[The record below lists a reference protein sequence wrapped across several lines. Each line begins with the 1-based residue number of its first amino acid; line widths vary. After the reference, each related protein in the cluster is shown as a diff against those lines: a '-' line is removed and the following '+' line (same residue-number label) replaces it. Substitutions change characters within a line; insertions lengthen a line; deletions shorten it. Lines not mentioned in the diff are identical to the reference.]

1 MLKLISLILIICI
14 IVFLLFYKKEYIFN
28 KLKTKKNL
36 SHPTPTIDDD
46 SKSKLK
52 EFKLNLNNSDL
63 NNIKNLSNRKKSI
76 LRKEMLDLFKGS
88 KEEKIKALKI
98 AEFLSDKSILPL
110 LKIGLKDMDSDIV
123 KVSAKLIQK
132 FK

>member
-1 MLKLISLILIICI
+1 MLKLITLILIICI
-14 IVFLLFYKKEYIFN
+14 IVFLIFYKKEYIFN

-36 SHPTPTIDDD
+36 SYPMFNEAK
-46 SKSKLK
+46 KSKLK
-52 EFKLNLNNSDL
+52 EFKYNLNNSYL
-63 NNIKNLSNRKKSI
+63 NNISNFSNLKKSI
-76 LRKEMLDLFKGS
+76 LRKEMLELFKGS

-98 AEFLSDKSILPL
+98 AEFLSDKSILPI
-110 LKIGLKDMDSDIV
+110 LKLGLKDMDLDII

>member
-14 IVFLLFYKKEYIFN
+14 IVFLIFYKKEYIFN

-36 SHPTPTIDDD
+36 SPLTINDEG
-46 SKSKLK
+46 KSKLK
-52 EFKLNLNNSDL
+52 KFKLNLNNSNL
-63 NNIKNLSNRKKSI
+63 HNISNFSNHKKSI

-98 AEFLSDKSILPL
+98 AEFLSDKSILPI

>member
-1 MLKLISLILIICI
+1 MLKLISLILIISI
-14 IVFLLFYKKEYIFN
+14 IVFLIFYKKEYIFN

-36 SHPTPTIDDD
+36 SRPTINDDT
-46 SKSKLK
+46 KYKLK
-52 EFKLNLNNSDL
+52 EFKLNLNNSDF
-63 NNIKNLSNRKKSI
+63 NNINNFSNRKKSI

-98 AEFLSDKSILPL
+98 AEFLSDKSILPI
-110 LKIGLKDMDSDIV
+110 LKIGLKDIDSDIV

>member
-1 MLKLISLILIICI
+1 MLKLISLILIISI
-14 IVFLLFYKKEYIFN
+14 IVFLTFYKKEYIFN
-28 KLKTKKNL
+28 KLKTNKNL
-36 SHPTPTIDDD
+36 PRPSIKDNR
-46 SKSKLK
+46 SSQLN
-52 EFKLNLNNSDL
+52 EFKLNLNNSYL
-63 NNIKNLSNRKKSI
+63 NNINNFSNRKKSI

-88 KEEKIKALKI
+88 KKDKIKALKI
-98 AEFLSDKSILPL
+98 AEFLSDKSILPI

>member
-14 IVFLLFYKKEYIFN
+14 IVLLISYKKEYIFN

-36 SHPTPTIDDD
+36 SLTTINDET
-46 SKSKLK
+46 KSKLK
-52 EFKLNLNNSDL
+52 EFKYNFNNSDL
-63 NNIKNLSNRKKSI
+63 NNINNFSNHKKSI
-76 LRKEMLDLFKGS
+76 LRKEMLYLFKGS

-98 AEFLSDKSILPL
+98 AEFLSDKSILPI

>member
-1 MLKLISLILIICI
+1 MLKLISLILIVCI
-14 IVFLLFYKKEYIFN
+14 IVFLIFYKKEYIFN

-36 SHPTPTIDDD
+36 SRPTINYYG
-46 SKSKLK
+46 KSKFK

-63 NNIKNLSNRKKSI
+63 NDINNFSNQKKSI
-76 LRKEMLDLFKGS
+76 LRKEMLNLFKGS
-88 KEEKIKALKI
+88 KQEKIKALKI
-98 AEFLSDKSILPL
+98 AEFLSDKSILPI

>member
-14 IVFLLFYKKEYIFN
+14 IVLLISYKKEYIFN

-36 SHPTPTIDDD
+36 SFPTIKYND
-46 SKSKLK
+46 SSQLK
-52 EFKLNLNNSDL
+52 EYKLNLNNI
-63 NNIKNLSNRKKSI
+63 NNFSNRKKSI

-88 KEEKIKALKI
+88 KEDKIKALKI
-98 AEFLSDKSILPL
+98 AEFLSDKSILPI

>member
-1 MLKLISLILIICI
+1 MLKLISLILIISI
-14 IVFLLFYKKEYIFN
+14 IVFLIFYKKEYIFN
-28 KLKTKKNL
+28 TLKTKKNL
-36 SHPTPTIDDD
+36 SRSTFKEEG
-46 SKSKLK
+46 KSKLK
-52 EFKLNLNNSDL
+52 EYRLNSNNSHF
-63 NNIKNLSNRKKSI
+63 NNINNFSNGKKSI

-98 AEFLSDKSILPL
+98 AEFLSDKSILPI

>member
-14 IVFLLFYKKEYIFN
+14 IVFLIFYKKEYIFN
-28 KLKTKKNL
+28 KLKTKKNV
-36 SHPTPTIDDD
+36 SSPMFDEAK
-46 SKSKLK
+46 KSKLK
-52 EFKLNLNNSDL
+52 EFKYNLNNSDL
-63 NNIKNLSNRKKSI
+63 INSNNFSNIKKSI
-76 LRKEMLDLFKGS
+76 LQKEMLELFKGS

-98 AEFLSDKSILPL
+98 AEFLSDKSILPI

>member
-1 MLKLISLILIICI
+1 MLKLISLILIISI
-14 IVFLLFYKKEYIFN
+14 IVFLIFYKKEYIFN
-28 KLKTKKNL
+28 KLKTKKN
-36 SHPTPTIDDD
+36 SSRPTIKD
-46 SKSKLK
+46 SGSYQLK
-52 EFKLNLNNSDL
+52 EFKLNLNNSNL
-63 NNIKNLSNRKKSI
+63 NNINNFSNRKKSI

-88 KEEKIKALKI
+88 KEDKIKALKI
-98 AEFLSDKSILPL
+98 AEFLSDKSILPI

>member
-14 IVFLLFYKKEYIFN
+14 IVFLIFYKKEYIFN

-36 SHPTPTIDDD
+36 SPTTINDET
-46 SKSKLK
+46 KSKLK
-52 EFKLNLNNSDL
+52 EFKCNFNNSDL
-63 NNIKNLSNRKKSI
+63 NNINNFSNRKKSI

-88 KEEKIKALKI
+88 KEDKIKALKI
-98 AEFLSDKSILPL
+98 AEFLSDKSILPI

>member
-1 MLKLISLILIICI
+1 MLKLISLFLIICI
-14 IVFLLFYKKEYIFN
+14 IVFLIFYKKEYIFN
-28 KLKTKKNL
+28 KLKTKKNF
-36 SHPTPTIDDD
+36 SSP
-46 SKSKLK
+46 SLK
-52 EFKLNLNNSDL
+52 DNGSSQLKDFKLNLNNSYL
-63 NNIKNLSNRKKSI
+63 NNINNFSNRKKSI

-88 KEEKIKALKI
+88 KEDKIKALKI
-98 AEFLSDKSILPL
+98 AEFLSDKSILPI

>member
-14 IVFLLFYKKEYIFN
+14 IVFLIFYKQEYIFN

-36 SHPTPTIDDD
+36 SRPTFNDDV
-46 SKSKLK
+46 KYKFK
-52 EFKLNLNNSDL
+52 EFKLNLNNI
-63 NNIKNLSNRKKSI
+63 NNFSNRKKST

-98 AEFLSDKSILPL
+98 AEFLSDKSILPI

>member
-1 MLKLISLILIICI
+1 MLKLISLILIISI
-14 IVFLLFYKKEYIFN
+14 IVFLIFYKKEYIFN
-28 KLKTKKNL
+28 KLKTNKNL
-36 SHPTPTIDDD
+36 SRPSIKDNG
-46 SKSKLK
+46 SSQLK
-52 EFKLNLNNSDL
+52 EFKLNLNNSYL
-63 NNIKNLSNRKKSI
+63 NNINNFSNRKKSI

-98 AEFLSDKSILPL
+98 AEFLSDKSILPI

-123 KVSAKLIQK
+123 KLSAKLIQK

>member
-1 MLKLISLILIICI
+1 MLKLISLILIISI
-14 IVFLLFYKKEYIFN
+14 IVFLISYKKEYIFN
-28 KLKTKKNL
+28 KLKTKKNF
-36 SHPTPTIDDD
+36 SSPTINDDG
-46 SKSKLK
+46 KSKFK
-52 EFKLNLNNSDL
+52 EFKLNLNNSNL
-63 NNIKNLSNRKKSI
+63 NDINNFSNQKKSI

-98 AEFLSDKSILPL
+98 AEFLSDKSILPI

>member
-14 IVFLLFYKKEYIFN
+14 IVFLIFYKKEYIFN

-36 SHPTPTIDDD
+36 LRPKINQPN
-46 SKSKLK
+46 KSKLK
-52 EFKLNLNNSDL
+52 DLKLNLNNSYL
-63 NNIKNLSNRKKSI
+63 NNINNFSNRKKSI

-88 KEEKIKALKI
+88 KEDKIKALKI
-98 AEFLSDKSILPL
+98 AEFLSDKSILPI

>member
-1 MLKLISLILIICI
+1 MLKLISLILIISI
-14 IVFLLFYKKEYIFN
+14 IVVLIFYKKEYIFN
-28 KLKTKKNL
+28 KLKTNKNL
-36 SHPTPTIDDD
+36 PRPSIKDNR
-46 SKSKLK
+46 SSQLN
-52 EFKLNLNNSDL
+52 EFKLNLNNSYL
-63 NNIKNLSNRKKSI
+63 NNINNFSNRKKSI

-88 KEEKIKALKI
+88 KEDKIKALKI
-98 AEFLSDKSILPL
+98 AEFLSDKSILPI

>member
-1 MLKLISLILIICI
+1 MLKLISLILIISI
-14 IVFLLFYKKEYIFN
+14 IVFLIFYKKEYIFN
-28 KLKTKKNL
+28 KLKTKKNV
-36 SHPTPTIDDD
+36 SHQMFNEAK
-46 SKSKLK
+46 KSKLK
-52 EFKLNLNNSDL
+52 EFKYNLNNSDS
-63 NNIKNLSNRKKSI
+63 NNINNFLNLKKSI
-76 LRKEMLDLFKGS
+76 LRKEMLELFKGS

-98 AEFLSDKSILPL
+98 AEFLSDKSILPI

>member
-14 IVFLLFYKKEYIFN
+14 IVFLIFYKKDYIFK
-28 KLKTKKNL
+28 KLKTKKKFQRQ
-36 SHPTPTIDDD
+36 TFYDDRQY
-46 SKSKLK
+46 KLK
-52 EFKLNLNNSDL
+52 EFKFNLNNSDL
-63 NNIKNLSNRKKSI
+63 NNINNFSSYKKSI
-76 LRKEMLDLFKGS
+76 LRKEMLNLFKGS

-98 AEFLSDKSILPL
+98 AEFLSDKSILPI

-123 KVSAKLIQK
+123 KVSAKLIHK

>member
-14 IVFLLFYKKEYIFN
+14 IVFLIFYKKEYIFN

-36 SHPTPTIDDD
+36 SRTTIHDETN
-46 SKSKLK
+46 SKLK
-52 EFKLNLNNSDL
+52 EFKYNFNNSDL
-63 NNIKNLSNRKKSI
+63 NNINNFTNIKKSI
-76 LRKEMLDLFKGS
+76 LRKEMLNLFKGS
-88 KEEKIKALKI
+88 KQEKIKALKI
-98 AEFLSDKSILPL
+98 AEFLSDKSIVPI

>member
-14 IVFLLFYKKEYIFN
+14 IVFLIFYKKEYIFN

-36 SHPTPTIDDD
+36 SFPTIKYND
-46 SKSKLK
+46 SSQLK
-52 EFKLNLNNSDL
+52 EYKLNLNNM
-63 NNIKNLSNRKKSI
+63 NKFSNRKKSI

-98 AEFLSDKSILPL
+98 AEFLSDKSILPI

>member
-1 MLKLISLILIICI
+1 MLKLISLFLIVCI
-14 IVFLLFYKKEYIFN
+14 IVFLIFYKKEYIFN

-36 SHPTPTIDDD
+36 SYPMFNEAK
-46 SKSKLK
+46 KSKLK
-52 EFKLNLNNSDL
+52 EFKYNLNNSYL
-63 NNIKNLSNRKKSI
+63 NNISNFSNLKKSI
-76 LRKEMLDLFKGS
+76 LRKEMFELFKGS

-98 AEFLSDKSILPL
+98 AEFLSDKSILPI
-110 LKIGLKDMDSDIV
+110 LKLGLKDMDSDII

>member
-1 MLKLISLILIICI
+1 MLKLISLILIISI

-28 KLKTKKNL
+28 KLKTKKNF
-36 SHPTPTIDDD
+36 SHPTIING
-46 SKSKLK
+46 KSKFR

-63 NNIKNLSNRKKSI
+63 NNINNFSSFKKSI
-76 LRKEMLDLFKGS
+76 LRKEMLNLFKGS

-98 AEFLSDKSILPL
+98 AEFLSDKSILPI
-110 LKIGLKDMDSDIV
+110 LKKGLKDMDSDIV
-123 KVSAKLIQK
+123 KVSAKLIHK

>member
-1 MLKLISLILIICI
+1 MLKLISLILIISI
-14 IVFLLFYKKEYIFN
+14 IVFLTFYKKEYIFN
-28 KLKTKKNL
+28 KLKTKKN
-36 SHPTPTIDDD
+36 SSPPNIKDNG
-46 SKSKLK
+46 SYQLK
-52 EFKLNLNNSDL
+52 EFKLNLNNSNL
-63 NNIKNLSNRKKSI
+63 NNINNFSNRKKSI

-88 KEEKIKALKI
+88 KEDKIKALKI
-98 AEFLSDKSILPL
+98 AEFLSDKSILPI

>member
-14 IVFLLFYKKEYIFN
+14 IVFLIFYKKEYIFN

-36 SHPTPTIDDD
+36 SRPTIKDNG
-46 SKSKLK
+46 KSQLK
-52 EFKLNLNNSDL
+52 EFKLNLNNSYL
-63 NNIKNLSNRKKSI
+63 NNINNFSNRKKSI

-98 AEFLSDKSILPL
+98 AEFLSDKSILPI

>member
-14 IVFLLFYKKEYIFN
+14 IVFLIFYKKEYIFN

-36 SHPTPTIDDD
+36 SSASIKDNGL
-46 SKSKLK
+46 SQLK
-52 EFKLNLNNSDL
+52 EFKLNLNNPYL
-63 NNIKNLSNRKKSI
+63 NNMNNFSNRKKSI

-88 KEEKIKALKI
+88 KEDKIKALKI
-98 AEFLSDKSILPL
+98 AEFLSDKSILPI

>member
-1 MLKLISLILIICI
+1 MLKLISLFLIICI
-14 IVFLLFYKKEYIFN
+14 IVFLIFYKKEYIFN
-28 KLKTKKNL
+28 KLKTKKYL
-36 SHPTPTIDDD
+36 SGTTFNEDA
-46 SKSKLK
+46 KFKYK
-52 EFKLNLNNSDL
+52 EFKYNLNNSDL
-63 NNIKNLSNRKKSI
+63 INSNNFSNIKKSI
-76 LRKEMLDLFKGS
+76 LQKEMLELFKGS

-98 AEFLSDKSILPL
+98 AEFLSDKSILPI